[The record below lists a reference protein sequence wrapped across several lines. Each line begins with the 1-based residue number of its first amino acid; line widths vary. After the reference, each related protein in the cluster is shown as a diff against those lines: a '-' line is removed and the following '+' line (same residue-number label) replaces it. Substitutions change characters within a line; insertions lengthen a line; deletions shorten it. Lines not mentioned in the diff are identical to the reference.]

1 MTNDTDTDISTAVA
15 AYIDDSRSA
24 IPQSNAD
31 LLSAEML
38 DRVKAVISDYQSVD
52 IDWEAIGSDFQRAK
66 AEFRAAMAALRPELN
81 DRALDA
87 LTWKFSWDWR

>member
-1 MTNDTDTDISTAVA
+1 
-15 AYIDDSRSA
+15 
-24 IPQSNAD
+24 
-31 LLSAEML
+31 ML